1 MPLSSPADVGCEDET
16 HVREA
21 ERMKRGL
28 LANKLIEKGLRTTCK
43 PLANNLQRGFFTCNP
58 LAKGFWP
65 LANYFALLANNLQRF
80 VTETC

>member
-43 PLANNLQRGFFTCNP
+43 PLANNLQRGFFACN
-58 LAKGFWP
+58 P
-65 LANYFALLANNLQRF
+65 LANYFALLAN
-80 VTETC
+80 